1 MFGKATLS
9 NDLKSTEYFPT
20 LGQLLFDVELR
31 FMFILNEL
39 SERKSLSLYST

>member
-31 FMFILNEL
+31 FIFILNDFNGA
-39 SERKSLSLYST
+39 KSLSLYST